1 MIKRIH
7 RRVEVPEQ
15 EEGGDDDEH
24 QEQSVVV
31 EDGEGGGLVVGD
43 LILLPQDP
51 RKTKMKNIRGH
62 GESNQAFSNG

>member
-1 MIKRIH
+1 MDKRIH

-15 EEGGDDDEH
+15 EEGGNDDEH
-24 QEQSVVV
+24 QEESVVV

-51 RKTKMKNIRGH
+51 RWTEKLL
-62 GESNQAFSNG
+62 S